1 MMRVFHPR
9 LMPHL
14 IRKSS
19 SCCPSQQVPLKPPI
33 TSFHKRVLPESLIAL
48 SSPSGRKIF
57 KEALDSGGLECFFPL
72 SEQFVTQSEPSFC
85 SLSSLAMVLNA
96 LNHDPKRTWK
106 GVWRW
111 VSEETLQCETRDRC
125 GHSLDRVKAEG
136 MSFCE
141 FESLAECH
149 KVTMLSIRAQQNEDE
164 LEKFR
169 AFVKYSC
176 SAVTSDFFLIC
187 NFSRKYLQQTGDGHF
202 SPIGGYH
209 EKSDMVLILDV
220 ARFKYPPYWVPL
232 RSLWESMAVL
242 DAKTEKPRG
251 YFIVSTKVEVDRE
264 NYFDALV
271 QGAAKICL
279 DDSTVIKNV

>member
-1 MMRVFHPR
+1 MLHAAR
-9 LMPHL
+9 LKL
-14 IRKSS
+14 VNYSRKS
-19 SCCPSQQVPLKPPI
+19 CCSHTHPKPTA

-48 SSPSGRKIF
+48 SSPDGRRLF

-125 GHSLDRVKAEG
+125 GHSLDRVREEG

-149 KVTMLSIRAQQNEDE
+149 KVTMVSIRAQEDKDE

-176 SAVTSDFFLIC
+176 SAVPSDFFLIC

-209 EKSDMVLILDV
+209 AASDMVLILDV

-232 RSLWESMAVL
+232 QTLWSSMAVT
-242 DAKTEKPRG
+242 DEKTKKSRG
-251 YFIVSTKVEVDRE
+251 YFIVSTKVEIDRE
-264 NYFDALV
+264 NYFDALI
-271 QGAAKICL
+271 QATPKECL
-279 DDSTVIKNV
+279 SSDALLKNV